1 MRSRYAQEEY
11 TMEYI
16 TLNTGAKMPLEGFGV
31 YQIPDAEQCEQVVYD
46 AIKTGYRLL
55 DTAAAYMNEE
65 AVGKAVAR
73 AIGDGLVTRDELFI
87 TTKVW
92 VQDMKTEETAYEA
105 VKASLKKLALPYVD
119 LILLHQPMGD
129 YFAAYRGIEKAYREG
144 LAKAIGVANFYPAIL
159 TNLCLN
165 AEVTPAVNQ
174 IELHPYFVQADALEN
189 MRKLGV
195 VPQAW
200 GPLAEGKHGIF
211 TDPVLTEIGK
221 KYGKSA
227 AQVALRW
234 NAQRGVSII
243 PKSVHVE
250 RMQQN
255 LDIWDFKLTDEEM
268 DRVAA
273 KDLGHSEIVDH
284 GAPGFV
290 EMLNGMKIHE

>member
-1 MRSRYAQEEY
+1 
-11 TMEYI
+11 MEYI

-31 YQIPDAEQCEQVVYD
+31 FQIPDLKECEEVVYN
-46 AIKTGYRLL
+46 AIKTGYRLI
-55 DTAAAYMNEE
+55 DTAAAYANEE

-73 AIGDGLVTRDELFI
+73 AISDGLTTREELFI

-92 VQDMKTEETAYEA
+92 VNDMKSEEAAYEA
-105 VKASLKKLALPYVD
+105 VKTSLGKMERDYAD

-129 YFAAYRGIEKAYREG
+129 YFAAYRGITKAYKEG

-159 TNLCLN
+159 TNLCETV
-165 AEVTPAVNQ
+165 EVIPAVNQ
-174 IELHPYFVQADALEN
+174 VELHPFFAQEAALEN
-189 MRKLGV
+189 MKAYGV

-221 KYGKSA
+221 KYDKSA
-227 AQVALRW
+227 AQVALKW

-250 RMQQN
+250 RMEQN
-255 LDIWDFKLTDEEM
+255 IDIWDFELTDEEM
-268 DRVAA
+268 AKVAA
-273 KDLGHSEIVDH
+273 KDLGYSEIVNHDS
-284 GAPGFV
+284 PEFV
-290 EMLNGMKIHE
+290 KFVLNLH